1 MFAQTHSFQS
11 IDLKWLIILSTILH
25 SLIIMNVQISKKPID
40 KPLEIDIVLEKIIQ
54 PPPPVEKL
62 PEILPVEPIKFD
74 PIPEPKPIIKPK
86 PKPII
91 KPKPVEKLPEI
102 LPVEPIKFDPIPEP
116 MVQEI
121 EDIQPDIT
129 NTIPIKKSTVVPEKS
144 MDVKAQQ
151 KVIESYGALLTRH
164 ISAFKKYP
172 RIAQR
177 RIWEGDIL
185 LEITLNKNSK
195 ILNIN
200 VINKSKHE
208 VLNKEAVA
216 MIERA
221 QPLPKANNI
230 KSETF
235 KVFVPVV
242 FKLR

>member
-25 SLIIMNVQISKKPID
+25 LLIIMNIQINKKPID
-40 KPLEIDIVLEKIIQ
+40 MPLEIDIVLEKIIQ

-74 PIPEPKPIIKPK
+74 PIPEP
-86 PKPII
+86 
-91 KPKPVEKLPEI
+91 
-102 LPVEPIKFDPIPEP
+102 

-121 EDIQPDIT
+121 KDIQPDIA
-129 NTIPIKKSTVVPEKS
+129 NRIPIQNSAVVPEKS
-144 MDVKAQQ
+144 IDVRAQQ

-185 LEITLNKNSK
+185 LELTLNKNSK

-200 VINKSKHE
+200 VINESKYE

-235 KVFVPVV
+235 KVFVPVA

>member
-1 MFAQTHSFQS
+1 MFVQTHSFQS

-25 SLIIMNVQISKKPID
+25 TLIIMNVKINKKPID
-40 KPLEIDIVLEKIIQ
+40 IPLEIDIVLEKIIQ
-54 PPPPVEKL
+54 PP
-62 PEILPVEPIKFD
+62 
-74 PIPEPKPIIKPK
+74 
-86 PKPII
+86 
-91 KPKPVEKLPEI
+91 PVEKLPEI

-121 EDIQPDIT
+121 EDIQPDIA
-129 NTIPIKKSTVVPEKS
+129 NTIPIQNSAVVPEKS
-144 MDVKAQQ
+144 IDVRAQQ

-185 LEITLNKNSK
+185 LELTLNKNSK
-195 ILNIN
+195 ILNIK
-200 VINKSKHE
+200 VINQSKYE

-235 KVFVPVV
+235 KVFVPVA

>member
-25 SLIIMNVQISKKPID
+25 LLIIMNIQINKKPID
-40 KPLEIDIVLEKIIQ
+40 IPLEIDIVLEKIIQ

-74 PIPEPKPIIKPK
+74 PIPEP
-86 PKPII
+86 
-91 KPKPVEKLPEI
+91 
-102 LPVEPIKFDPIPEP
+102 

-121 EDIQPDIT
+121 EDIQPDIA
-129 NTIPIKKSTVVPEKS
+129 NTIPIQNSTVVPEKS
-144 MDVKAQQ
+144 IDVRAQQ

-185 LEITLNKNSK
+185 LELTLNNNSK
-195 ILNIN
+195 ILNIK
-200 VINKSKHE
+200 VINESKYE

-235 KVFVPVV
+235 KVFVPVA

>member
-25 SLIIMNVQISKKPID
+25 LLIIMNIQINKKPID
-40 KPLEIDIVLEKIIQ
+40 IPLEIDIVLEKIIQ

-86 PKPII
+86 P
-91 KPKPVEKLPEI
+91 VEKLLEI

-121 EDIQPDIT
+121 EDIQPDIA
-129 NTIPIKKSTVVPEKS
+129 NTIPIQNSTVVPEKS
-144 MDVKAQQ
+144 IDVRAQQ

-185 LEITLNKNSK
+185 LELTLNKNSK
-195 ILNIN
+195 ILNIK
-200 VINKSKHE
+200 VINESKYE

-216 MIERA
+216 MIKRA

-235 KVFVPVV
+235 KVFVPVA

>member
-25 SLIIMNVQISKKPID
+25 SLIIMNVQINKKPID
-40 KPLEIDIVLEKIIQ
+40 IPLEIDIVLEKIIQ

-74 PIPEPKPIIKPK
+74 PIPEP
-86 PKPII
+86 
-91 KPKPVEKLPEI
+91 
-102 LPVEPIKFDPIPEP
+102 

-121 EDIQPDIT
+121 EDIQPDIA
-129 NTIPIKKSTVVPEKS
+129 NTIPIQNSTVVPEKS
-144 MDVKAQQ
+144 IDVRAQQ

-185 LEITLNKNSK
+185 LELTLNKNSK
-195 ILNIN
+195 ILNIK
-200 VINKSKHE
+200 VINESKYE

-235 KVFVPVV
+235 KVFVPVA

>member
-25 SLIIMNVQISKKPID
+25 LLIIMNIQINKKPID
-40 KPLEIDIVLEKIIQ
+40 IPLEIDIVLEKIIQ

-74 PIPEPKPIIKPK
+74 PIPEPMI
-86 PKPII
+86 
-91 KPKPVEKLPEI
+91 
-102 LPVEPIKFDPIPEP
+102 
-116 MVQEI
+116 QEI
-121 EDIQPDIT
+121 EDIQPDIA
-129 NTIPIKKSTVVPEKS
+129 NTIPIQNSTVVPEKS
-144 MDVKAQQ
+144 IDVRAQQ

-185 LEITLNKNSK
+185 LELTLNKNSK
-195 ILNIN
+195 ILNIK
-200 VINKSKHE
+200 VINESKHK

-221 QPLPKANNI
+221 RPLPKANNI

>member
-25 SLIIMNVQISKKPID
+25 LLIIMNIQINKKPID
-40 KPLEIDIVLEKIIQ
+40 IPLEIDIVLEKIIQ

-74 PIPEPKPIIKPK
+74 PIPEP
-86 PKPII
+86 
-91 KPKPVEKLPEI
+91 
-102 LPVEPIKFDPIPEP
+102 

-121 EDIQPDIT
+121 EDIQPDIA
-129 NTIPIKKSTVVPEKS
+129 NTIPIQNSTVVPEKS
-144 MDVKAQQ
+144 IDVRAQQ

-185 LEITLNKNSK
+185 LELTLNKNSK
-195 ILNIN
+195 ILNIK
-200 VINKSKHE
+200 VINESKYE
-208 VLNKEAVA
+208 GLNKEAVA

-235 KVFVPVV
+235 KVFVPVA

>member
-1 MFAQTHSFQS
+1 
-11 IDLKWLIILSTILH
+11 
-25 SLIIMNVQISKKPID
+25 MNVQISKKPID

-74 PIPEPKPIIKPK
+74 PIPEP
-86 PKPII
+86 
-91 KPKPVEKLPEI
+91 
-102 LPVEPIKFDPIPEP
+102 

-121 EDIQPDIT
+121 IESQPDIS
-129 NTIPIKKSTVVPEKS
+129 NIIPIQKNRAVPEKII
-144 MDVKAQQ
+144 DVRAQQ
-151 KVIESYGALLTRH
+151 KIIESYGALLTKH

-177 RIWEGDIL
+177 RVWEGDIL
-185 LEITLNKNSK
+185 LEITLNKNSN
-195 ILNIN
+195 ILNIK
-200 VINKSKHE
+200 VINESKYE

-235 KVFVPVV
+235 KVFVPVA

>member
-25 SLIIMNVQISKKPID
+25 LLIIMNIQINKKPID
-40 KPLEIDIVLEKIIQ
+40 IPLEIDIVLEKIIQ

-74 PIPEPKPIIKPK
+74 PIPEP
-86 PKPII
+86 
-91 KPKPVEKLPEI
+91 
-102 LPVEPIKFDPIPEP
+102 

-121 EDIQPDIT
+121 EDIQPDIA
-129 NTIPIKKSTVVPEKS
+129 NTIPIQNNIVVPEKS
-144 MDVKAQQ
+144 IDVRAQQ

-185 LEITLNKNSK
+185 LELTLNKNSK
-195 ILNIN
+195 ILNIK
-200 VINKSKHE
+200 VINESKYE

-235 KVFVPVV
+235 KVFVPVA

>member
-11 IDLKWLIILSTILH
+11 IDLKWLIILATILH
-25 SLIIMNVQISKKPID
+25 TLIIMNVKINKKPID
-40 KPLEIDIVLEKIIQ
+40 IPLEIDIVLEKIIQ

-74 PIPEPKPIIKPK
+74 PIPEP
-86 PKPII
+86 
-91 KPKPVEKLPEI
+91 
-102 LPVEPIKFDPIPEP
+102 

-121 EDIQPDIT
+121 EDIQPDIA
-129 NTIPIKKSTVVPEKS
+129 NTIPIQNSTVVPEKS
-144 MDVKAQQ
+144 IDVRAQQ

-200 VINKSKHE
+200 VINESKYE

-235 KVFVPVV
+235 KVFVPVA

>member
-40 KPLEIDIVLEKIIQ
+40 IPLEIDIVLEKIIQ
-54 PPPPVEKL
+54 PSLPVEKL

-74 PIPEPKPIIKPK
+74 PIPE
-86 PKPII
+86 
-91 KPKPVEKLPEI
+91 L
-102 LPVEPIKFDPIPEP
+102 

-121 EDIQPDIT
+121 EDIQPDIA
-129 NTIPIKKSTVVPEKS
+129 NTIPMQNSTVVPEKS
-144 MDVKAQQ
+144 IDVRAQQ

-185 LEITLNKNSK
+185 LELTLNKNSK
-195 ILNIN
+195 ILNIK
-200 VINKSKHE
+200 VINESKHE

-221 QPLPKANNI
+221 RPLPKANNV

-235 KVFVPVV
+235 KVFIPVV

>member
-25 SLIIMNVQISKKPID
+25 TLIIMNVKINKKPID
-40 KPLEIDIVLEKIIQ
+40 IPLEIDIVLEKIIQ
-54 PPPPVEKL
+54 PP
-62 PEILPVEPIKFD
+62 
-74 PIPEPKPIIKPK
+74 
-86 PKPII
+86 
-91 KPKPVEKLPEI
+91 PVEKLPEI

-121 EDIQPDIT
+121 EDIQPDIA
-129 NTIPIKKSTVVPEKS
+129 NTIPIQNSTVVPEKS
-144 MDVKAQQ
+144 IDVRAQQ

-185 LEITLNKNSK
+185 LELTLNKNSK
-195 ILNIN
+195 ILNIK
-200 VINKSKHE
+200 VINESKYE

-235 KVFVPVV
+235 KVFVPVA

>member
-1 MFAQTHSFQS
+1 MFVQTHSFQS

-25 SLIIMNVQISKKPID
+25 TLIIMNVKINKKPID
-40 KPLEIDIVLEKIIQ
+40 IPLEIDIVLEKIIQ

-74 PIPEPKPIIKPK
+74 PIPEP
-86 PKPII
+86 
-91 KPKPVEKLPEI
+91 
-102 LPVEPIKFDPIPEP
+102 

-121 EDIQPDIT
+121 EDIQPDIA
-129 NTIPIKKSTVVPEKS
+129 NTIPIQNSAVVPEKS
-144 MDVKAQQ
+144 IDVRAQQ

-185 LEITLNKNSK
+185 LELTLNKNSK
-195 ILNIN
+195 ILNIK
-200 VINKSKHE
+200 VINESKYE

-235 KVFVPVV
+235 KVFVPVA

>member
-25 SLIIMNVQISKKPID
+25 LLIIMNIQINKKPID
-40 KPLEIDIVLEKIIQ
+40 IPLEIDIVLEKIIQ
-54 PPPPVEKL
+54 PPPPL
-62 PEILPVEPIKFD
+62 
-74 PIPEPKPIIKPK
+74 
-86 PKPII
+86 
-91 KPKPVEKLPEI
+91 EKLPEI

-121 EDIQPDIT
+121 EDIQPDIA
-129 NTIPIKKSTVVPEKS
+129 NTIPIQNSTVVPEKS
-144 MDVKAQQ
+144 IDVRAQQ

-185 LEITLNKNSK
+185 LELTLNKNSK
-195 ILNIN
+195 ILNIK
-200 VINKSKHE
+200 VINESKYE

-235 KVFVPVV
+235 KVFVPVA

>member
-25 SLIIMNVQISKKPID
+25 SLIIMNVQISKKPIN
-40 KPLEIDIVLEKIIQ
+40 KPIEIDIVLEKIIQ

-74 PIPEPKPIIKPK
+74 PIPEP
-86 PKPII
+86 
-91 KPKPVEKLPEI
+91 
-102 LPVEPIKFDPIPEP
+102 

-129 NTIPIKKSTVVPEKS
+129 NAIPIKNNTVVPEKS
-144 MDVKAQQ
+144 IDVKAQQ

-177 RIWEGDIL
+177 RIWEGNIL

-195 ILNIN
+195 ILNIK
-200 VINKSKHE
+200 VISESKYE

>member
-25 SLIIMNVQISKKPID
+25 SLIIMNVQISKKPIN
-40 KPLEIDIVLEKIIQ
+40 KPIEIDIVLEKIIQ

-74 PIPEPKPIIKPK
+74 PIPE
-86 PKPII
+86 
-91 KPKPVEKLPEI
+91 L
-102 LPVEPIKFDPIPEP
+102 

-121 EDIQPDIT
+121 EDIQPDIA
-129 NTIPIKKSTVVPEKS
+129 NTIPMQNSTVVPEKS
-144 MDVKAQQ
+144 IDVRAQQ

-185 LEITLNKNSK
+185 LELTLNKNSK
-195 ILNIN
+195 ILNIM
-200 VINKSKHE
+200 VINESKHE

>member
-25 SLIIMNVQISKKPID
+25 TLIIMNVKINKKPID
-40 KPLEIDIVLEKIIQ
+40 IPLEIDIVLEKIIQ
-54 PPPPVEKL
+54 PP
-62 PEILPVEPIKFD
+62 
-74 PIPEPKPIIKPK
+74 
-86 PKPII
+86 
-91 KPKPVEKLPEI
+91 PVEKLPEI

-121 EDIQPDIT
+121 EDIQPDIA
-129 NTIPIKKSTVVPEKS
+129 NTIPIQNSAVVPEKS
-144 MDVKAQQ
+144 IDVRAQQ

-195 ILNIN
+195 ILNIK
-200 VINKSKHE
+200 VINESKYE

-235 KVFVPVV
+235 KVFVPVA

>member
-25 SLIIMNVQISKKPID
+25 LLIIMNIQINKKPID
-40 KPLEIDIVLEKIIQ
+40 MPLEIDIVLEKIIQ

-74 PIPEPKPIIKPK
+74 PIPEP
-86 PKPII
+86 
-91 KPKPVEKLPEI
+91 
-102 LPVEPIKFDPIPEP
+102 

-121 EDIQPDIT
+121 KDIQPDIA
-129 NTIPIKKSTVVPEKS
+129 NRIPIQNSAVVPEKS
-144 MDVKAQQ
+144 IDVRAQQ

-185 LEITLNKNSK
+185 LELTLNKNSK
-195 ILNIN
+195 ILNIK
-200 VINKSKHE
+200 VINESKYE

-235 KVFVPVV
+235 KVFVPVA

>member
-25 SLIIMNVQISKKPID
+25 LLIIMNVQINKKPID
-40 KPLEIDIVLEKIIQ
+40 IPLEIDIVLEKIIQ

-86 PKPII
+86 PTI

-121 EDIQPDIT
+121 EDIQPDIA
-129 NTIPIKKSTVVPEKS
+129 NTIPIQNSTVVLEKS
-144 MDVKAQQ
+144 IDVRAQQ

-185 LEITLNKNSK
+185 LELTLNKNSK
-195 ILNIN
+195 ILNIK
-200 VINKSKHE
+200 VINESKYE

-216 MIERA
+216 MIERS

-235 KVFVPVV
+235 KVFVPVA

>member
-25 SLIIMNVQISKKPID
+25 LLIIMNIQINKKPID
-40 KPLEIDIVLEKIIQ
+40 IPLEIDIVLEKIIQ

-74 PIPEPKPIIKPK
+74 PIPEP
-86 PKPII
+86 
-91 KPKPVEKLPEI
+91 
-102 LPVEPIKFDPIPEP
+102 

-121 EDIQPDIT
+121 EDIQPDIA
-129 NTIPIKKSTVVPEKS
+129 NTIPIQNSTVVPEKS
-144 MDVKAQQ
+144 IDVRAQQ

-185 LEITLNKNSK
+185 LEITLNKNFK
-195 ILNIN
+195 ILNIK
-200 VINKSKHE
+200 VINESKYE

-235 KVFVPVV
+235 KVFVPVA

>member
-25 SLIIMNVQISKKPID
+25 TLIIMNVKINKKPID
-40 KPLEIDIVLEKIIQ
+40 IPLEIDIVLEKIIQ

-86 PKPII
+86 PII
-91 KPKPVEKLPEI
+91 QPKPVEKLPEI

-121 EDIQPDIT
+121 EDIQPDIA
-129 NTIPIKKSTVVPEKS
+129 NTIPIQNSTVVPEKS
-144 MDVKAQQ
+144 IDVRAQQ

-185 LEITLNKNSK
+185 LELTLNKNSK
-195 ILNIN
+195 ILNIK
-200 VINKSKHE
+200 VINESKYE

-230 KSETF
+230 NSETF
-235 KVFVPVV
+235 KVFVPVA

>member
-25 SLIIMNVQISKKPID
+25 SLIIMNVQISKKPIN
-40 KPLEIDIVLEKIIQ
+40 KPIEIDIVLEKIIQ

-74 PIPEPKPIIKPK
+74 PIPEP
-86 PKPII
+86 
-91 KPKPVEKLPEI
+91 
-102 LPVEPIKFDPIPEP
+102 

-129 NTIPIKKSTVVPEKS
+129 NAIPIKNNTVVPEKS
-144 MDVKAQQ
+144 IDVKAQQ

-195 ILNIN
+195 ILNIK
-200 VINKSKHE
+200 VINESKHE

>member
-1 MFAQTHSFQS
+1 MLAQTHSFQS

-25 SLIIMNVQISKKPID
+25 LLIIMNIQINKKPID
-40 KPLEIDIVLEKIIQ
+40 IPLEIDIVLEKIIQ

-74 PIPEPKPIIKPK
+74 PIPEP
-86 PKPII
+86 
-91 KPKPVEKLPEI
+91 
-102 LPVEPIKFDPIPEP
+102 

-121 EDIQPDIT
+121 EDIQPDIA
-129 NTIPIKKSTVVPEKS
+129 NTIPIQNSTVVPEKS
-144 MDVKAQQ
+144 IDVRAQQ

-185 LEITLNKNSK
+185 LELTLNKNSK
-195 ILNIN
+195 ILNIK
-200 VINKSKHE
+200 VINESKYE

-235 KVFVPVV
+235 KVFVPVA

>member
-25 SLIIMNVQISKKPID
+25 LLIIMNIQINKKPID
-40 KPLEIDIVLEKIIQ
+40 IPLEIDIVLEKIIQ
-54 PPPPVEKL
+54 PP
-62 PEILPVEPIKFD
+62 
-74 PIPEPKPIIKPK
+74 
-86 PKPII
+86 
-91 KPKPVEKLPEI
+91 PVEKLPEI

-121 EDIQPDIT
+121 EDIQPDIA
-129 NTIPIKKSTVVPEKS
+129 NTIPIQNSTVVPEKS
-144 MDVKAQQ
+144 IDVRAQQ

-185 LEITLNKNSK
+185 LELTLNKNSK
-195 ILNIN
+195 ILNIK
-200 VINKSKHE
+200 VINQSKYE

-235 KVFVPVV
+235 KVFVPVA

>member
-40 KPLEIDIVLEKIIQ
+40 IPLEIDIVLEKIIQ

-74 PIPEPKPIIKPK
+74 LIPE
-86 PKPII
+86 
-91 KPKPVEKLPEI
+91 L
-102 LPVEPIKFDPIPEP
+102 

-121 EDIQPDIT
+121 EDIQPNIA
-129 NTIPIKKSTVVPEKS
+129 NTIPMQNSTVVPEKS
-144 MDVKAQQ
+144 IDVRAQQ

-185 LEITLNKNSK
+185 LELTLNKNSK
-195 ILNIN
+195 ILNIK
-200 VINKSKHE
+200 VINESKHE

>member
-25 SLIIMNVQISKKPID
+25 LLIIMNIQINKKPID
-40 KPLEIDIVLEKIIQ
+40 IPLEIDIVLEKIIQ

-74 PIPEPKPIIKPK
+74 PIPEP
-86 PKPII
+86 
-91 KPKPVEKLPEI
+91 
-102 LPVEPIKFDPIPEP
+102 

-121 EDIQPDIT
+121 KDIQPDIA
-129 NTIPIKKSTVVPEKS
+129 NTIPIQNSAVVPEKS
-144 MDVKAQQ
+144 IDVRAQQ

-185 LEITLNKNSK
+185 LELTLNKNSK
-195 ILNIN
+195 LLNIKL
-200 VINKSKHE
+200 INKSKHE

-216 MIERA
+216 MIKRA

-235 KVFVPVV
+235 KVFVPVA

>member
-25 SLIIMNVQISKKPID
+25 TLIIMNVKINKKPID
-40 KPLEIDIVLEKIIQ
+40 IPLEIDIVLEKIIQ

-74 PIPEPKPIIKPK
+74 PIPEP
-86 PKPII
+86 
-91 KPKPVEKLPEI
+91 
-102 LPVEPIKFDPIPEP
+102 

-121 EDIQPDIT
+121 EDIQPDIA
-129 NTIPIKKSTVVPEKS
+129 NTIPIQNSTVVPEKS
-144 MDVKAQQ
+144 IDVRAQQ

-185 LEITLNKNSK
+185 LELTLNKNSK
-195 ILNIN
+195 ILNIK
-200 VINKSKHE
+200 VINQSKYE

-235 KVFVPVV
+235 KVFVPVA

>member
-25 SLIIMNVQISKKPID
+25 LLIIMNIQINKKPID
-40 KPLEIDIVLEKIIQ
+40 IPLEIDIVLEKIIQ

-74 PIPEPKPIIKPK
+74 PIPEP
-86 PKPII
+86 
-91 KPKPVEKLPEI
+91 
-102 LPVEPIKFDPIPEP
+102 

-121 EDIQPDIT
+121 EDIQPDIA
-129 NTIPIKKSTVVPEKS
+129 NTIPIQNSTVVPEKS
-144 MDVKAQQ
+144 IDVRAQQ

-195 ILNIN
+195 ILNIK
-200 VINKSKHE
+200 VINQSKYE

-235 KVFVPVV
+235 KVFVPVA

>member
-25 SLIIMNVQISKKPID
+25 LLIIMNIQINKKPID
-40 KPLEIDIVLEKIIQ
+40 IPLEIDIVLEKIIQ

-74 PIPEPKPIIKPK
+74 PIPEP
-86 PKPII
+86 
-91 KPKPVEKLPEI
+91 
-102 LPVEPIKFDPIPEP
+102 

-121 EDIQPDIT
+121 EDIQPDIA
-129 NTIPIKKSTVVPEKS
+129 NTIPIQNSTVVPEKS
-144 MDVKAQQ
+144 IDVRAQQ

-185 LEITLNKNSK
+185 LELTLNKNFK
-195 ILNIN
+195 ILNIK
-200 VINKSKHE
+200 VINQSKYE

-235 KVFVPVV
+235 KVFVPVA

>member
-40 KPLEIDIVLEKIIQ
+40 IPLEIDIVLEKIIQ
-54 PPPPVEKL
+54 PSPPVEKL

-74 PIPEPKPIIKPK
+74 PIPELI
-86 PKPII
+86 
-91 KPKPVEKLPEI
+91 
-102 LPVEPIKFDPIPEP
+102 
-116 MVQEI
+116 VQEI
-121 EDIQPDIT
+121 EDIQPDIA
-129 NTIPIKKSTVVPEKS
+129 NTIPMQNSTVVPEKS
-144 MDVKAQQ
+144 IDVRAQQ

-185 LEITLNKNSK
+185 LELTLNKNSK
-195 ILNIN
+195 ILNIK
-200 VINKSKHE
+200 VINESKHE
-208 VLNKEAVA
+208 VLNKEAFA

-221 QPLPKANNI
+221 RPLPKANNI

>member
-25 SLIIMNVQISKKPID
+25 LLIIMNIQINKKPID
-40 KPLEIDIVLEKIIQ
+40 IPLEIDIVLEKIIQ

-62 PEILPVEPIKFD
+62 PEIQ
-74 PIPEPKPIIKPK
+74 
-86 PKPII
+86 
-91 KPKPVEKLPEI
+91 
-102 LPVEPIKFDPIPEP
+102 PVEPIKFDPIPEP

-121 EDIQPDIT
+121 EDIQPDIA
-129 NTIPIKKSTVVPEKS
+129 NTIPIQNSTVVPEKS
-144 MDVKAQQ
+144 IDVRAQQ

-185 LEITLNKNSK
+185 LELTLNKNSK
-195 ILNIN
+195 ILNIK
-200 VINKSKHE
+200 VINESKYE

-235 KVFVPVV
+235 KVFVPVA

>member
-74 PIPEPKPIIKPK
+74 PIPEP
-86 PKPII
+86 
-91 KPKPVEKLPEI
+91 
-102 LPVEPIKFDPIPEP
+102 

-144 MDVKAQQ
+144 IDVKAQQ

-195 ILNIN
+195 ILNIM

>member
-25 SLIIMNVQISKKPID
+25 LLIIMNIQINKKPID
-40 KPLEIDIVLEKIIQ
+40 IPLEIDIVLEKIIQ

-74 PIPEPKPIIKPK
+74 PIPE
-86 PKPII
+86 
-91 KPKPVEKLPEI
+91 L
-102 LPVEPIKFDPIPEP
+102 
-116 MVQEI
+116 MVKEI
-121 EDIQPDIT
+121 EDIRPDIA
-129 NTIPIKKSTVVPEKS
+129 NTIPIQNSTVVPEKS
-144 MDVKAQQ
+144 IDVRAQQ

-185 LEITLNKNSK
+185 LELTLNKNSK
-195 ILNIN
+195 ILNIK
-200 VINKSKHE
+200 VINQSKYE

-235 KVFVPVV
+235 KVFVPVA

>member
-1 MFAQTHSFQS
+1 
-11 IDLKWLIILSTILH
+11 
-25 SLIIMNVQISKKPID
+25 MNLQISKKPIN
-40 KPLEIDIVLEKIIQ
+40 KPLEIDIVLERIIQ
-54 PPPPVEKL
+54 TPPPVEQL
-62 PEILPVEPIKFD
+62 PEILPVEPIEFD

-86 PKPII
+86 P
-91 KPKPVEKLPEI
+91 VEKLPEQLPEI

-121 EDIQPDIT
+121 IESQPDIS
-129 NTIPIKKSTVVPEKS
+129 NIIPIQKNRAVPEKII
-144 MDVKAQQ
+144 DVRAQQ
-151 KVIESYGALLTRH
+151 KIIESYGALLTKH

-177 RIWEGDIL
+177 RVWEGDIL
-185 LEITLNKNSK
+185 LEITLNKNSN
-195 ILNIN
+195 ILNIK
-200 VINKSKHE
+200 VINESKYE

-235 KVFVPVV
+235 KVFVPVA

>member
-40 KPLEIDIVLEKIIQ
+40 IPLEIDIVLEKIIQ
-54 PPPPVEKL
+54 PSP
-62 PEILPVEPIKFD
+62 
-74 PIPEPKPIIKPK
+74 
-86 PKPII
+86 
-91 KPKPVEKLPEI
+91 PVEKLPEI

-121 EDIQPDIT
+121 EDIQPDIA
-129 NTIPIKKSTVVPEKS
+129 NTIPIQNSTVVPEKS
-144 MDVKAQQ
+144 IDVRAQQ

-195 ILNIN
+195 ILNIK
-200 VINKSKHE
+200 VINESKHE

>member
-25 SLIIMNVQISKKPID
+25 LLIIMNIQINKKPID
-40 KPLEIDIVLEKIIQ
+40 IPLEIDIVLEKIIQ

-74 PIPEPKPIIKPK
+74 PIPEP
-86 PKPII
+86 
-91 KPKPVEKLPEI
+91 
-102 LPVEPIKFDPIPEP
+102 

-121 EDIQPDIT
+121 EDIQPYIA
-129 NTIPIKKSTVVPEKS
+129 NTIPIQNSTVVPEKS
-144 MDVKAQQ
+144 IDVRAQQ

-185 LEITLNKNSK
+185 LELTLNKNSK
-195 ILNIN
+195 ILNIK
-200 VINKSKHE
+200 VINESKYE

-235 KVFVPVV
+235 KVFVPVA

>member
-25 SLIIMNVQISKKPID
+25 LLIIMNIQINKKPID
-40 KPLEIDIVLEKIIQ
+40 IPLEIDIVLEKIIQ

-74 PIPEPKPIIKPK
+74 PIPEP
-86 PKPII
+86 
-91 KPKPVEKLPEI
+91 
-102 LPVEPIKFDPIPEP
+102 

-121 EDIQPDIT
+121 ENIQPDIA
-129 NTIPIKKSTVVPEKS
+129 NTIPIQNSTVVPEKS
-144 MDVKAQQ
+144 IDVKAQQ
-151 KVIESYGALLTRH
+151 KAIESYGALLTRH

-185 LEITLNKNSK
+185 LELTLNKNSK
-195 ILNIN
+195 ILNIK
-200 VINKSKHE
+200 VINESKYE

-235 KVFVPVV
+235 KVFVPVA